1 MKNGGY
7 DEGYSAVPCFWGESP
22 GSLVKL
28 FLDEHSVGGNVILD
42 LGCGE
47 GKNASAFAAAGATA
61 IAVDCS
67 QDAITN
73 GKSAFRNST
82 IDWQVADAMSFAA
95 SQSDETY
102 DVVVA
107 YGLLHCM
114 NSKSEADA
122 LINDVQRLT
131 KPDGTVIL
139 VAFNDRSQDLSAHP
153 GFEPLLLPH
162 DWYVTKFSGW
172 HTDVLTD
179 TDLHE
184 THPHNGI
191 PHHHS
196 LTRLVAKK
204 PA

>member
-7 DEGYSAVPCFWGESP
+7 DEGYSAVPCFWGEDP

-28 FLDEHSVGGNVILD
+28 FLEEHSVKGDIVLD

-47 GKNASAFAAAGATA
+47 GKNANAFVAAGATTIA
-61 IAVDCS
+61 IDCS

-73 GKSAFRNST
+73 GKSIFGDGP
-82 IDWQVADAMSFAA
+82 IDWRIDDAANFAA
-95 SQSDETY
+95 SQSDEAY

-114 NSKSEADA
+114 NSEAEADA

-131 KPDGTVIL
+131 KSGGTVIL

-162 DWYVTKFSGW
+162 DWYAAKFGGW
-172 HTDVLTD
+172 QTEILTD

-196 LTRLVAKK
+196 LTRLIAKK
-204 PA
+204 PS

>member
-1 MKNGGY
+1 MRNGGY
-7 DEGYSAVPCFWGESP
+7 DEGYSAVPCFWGEDP
-22 GSLVKL
+22 GSLVKQ
-28 FLDEHSVGGNVILD
+28 FLEGHSVEGGVILD

-47 GKNASAFAAAGATA
+47 GKNANAFVTAGATA

-67 QDAITN
+67 LDAITN
-73 GKSAFRNST
+73 GKSVFGDDT
-82 IDWQVADAMSFAA
+82 IDWRIEDATSFTA
-95 SQSDETY
+95 SQSDGIY

-114 NSKSEADA
+114 KSEAEADA
-122 LINDVQRLT
+122 LINDVKRLT
-131 KPDGTVIL
+131 KHGGAVIL

-162 DWYVTKFSGW
+162 DWYAAKFSNW
-172 HTDVLTD
+172 QTEILTD

-191 PHHHS
+191 LHHHS
-196 LTRLVAKK
+196 LTRLIAKK
-204 PA
+204 SS

>member
-7 DEGYSAVPCFWGESP
+7 DEGYSAVPCFWGEDP

-28 FLDEHSVGGNVILD
+28 FLEGHSVKGDLILD

-47 GKNASAFAAAGATA
+47 GKNANAFATAGATS

-67 QDAITN
+67 QDAIAN
-73 GKSAFRNST
+73 GKSVFGDTPINWL
-82 IDWQVADAMSFAA
+82 IEDATSFAA
-95 SQSDETY
+95 SQADQTY

-114 NSKSEADA
+114 NSEAEADA
-122 LINDVQRLT
+122 LINDIQRLT
-131 KPDGTVIL
+131 KSGGTVIL

-153 GFEPLLLPH
+153 GFKPLLMPH
-162 DWYVTKFSGW
+162 DWYAAKFGGW
-172 HTDVLTD
+172 QNDIVTD

-196 LTRLVAKK
+196 LTRLIAKK
-204 PA
+204 PS

>member
-7 DEGYSAVPCFWGESP
+7 DEGYSAVPCFWGEDP

-28 FLDEHSVGGNVILD
+28 FLENHSVKGDLILD

-47 GKNASAFAAAGATA
+47 GKNANAFAAAGATA

-67 QDAITN
+67 QVAITN
-73 GKSAFRNST
+73 GETVFADSP
-82 IDWQVADAMSFAA
+82 IDWRISDATSFVK
-95 SQSDETY
+95 SQSDKTY

-114 NSKSEADA
+114 NSEAEADA
-122 LINDVQRLT
+122 LIDNVKRVT
-131 KPDGTVIL
+131 KTGGTVIL

-153 GFEPLLLPH
+153 GFDPLLMPH
-162 DWYVTKFSGW
+162 DWYAAKFGGW
-172 HTDVLTD
+172 RNEILTD

-196 LTRLVAKK
+196 LTRLIARKTT
-204 PA
+204 